1 MGQVLDLRSHYKS
14 LKAQIRDLPHMGDA
28 FSEDNSSQNK
38 EKIRH
43 GRSGFKGGS
52 VEETCV

>member
-1 MGQVLDLRSHYKS
+1 MGQVLDLRFHYKS
-14 LKAQIRDLPHMGDA
+14 MKAQIRDLPHMGDA

-52 VEETCV
+52 VEENCE